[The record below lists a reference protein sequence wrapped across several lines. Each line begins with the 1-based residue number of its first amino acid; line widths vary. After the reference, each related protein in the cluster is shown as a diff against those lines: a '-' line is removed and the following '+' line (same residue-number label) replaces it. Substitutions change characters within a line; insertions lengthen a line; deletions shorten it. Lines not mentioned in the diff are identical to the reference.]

1 MSNVCFQVDGINAKC
16 LMTKTLISAVISDV
30 VGAAEVFRECPL
42 YALCHMLH
50 FSQKHHPVTICICMP
65 ADDAANEGILMLLA
79 VTFCCLDLS
88 TQFYSCSNRTCSI
101 CGSRFHVL
109 AH

>member
-42 YALCHMLH
+42 YALCHTLH
-50 FSQKHHPVTICICMP
+50 FSQKHHSVTICICMP
-65 ADDAANEGILMLLA
+65 ADDAANEG
-79 VTFCCLDLS
+79 FPC
-88 TQFYSCSNRTCSI
+88 
-101 CGSRFHVL
+101 
-109 AH
+109 